1 MSFTSPTARPFSPR
15 HRPPPIQVRQS
26 PAPDQRDA
34 AVSFAPSPAQRAS
47 LLSNIRTRNE
57 NAGHPRT
64 PYPPGYST
72 PKKQQQYAGSPH
84 VSSVN
89 NSSPSSSDEDVR
101 DDTTEGEKLDPRV
114 YAALHAKQ
122 QELLATS
129 MYIAQQQQ
137 RIQLA
142 MMNTAQQQLQQQY
155 HQQQQPQ
162 YYQDHDGNVWFM
174 PNGEAHP
181 YSGVYGNYVTPSQH
195 ASPRIGSP
203 ASMTSMYGAE
213 HSGVQT
219 QEFYSMGN
227 GSTASLNSSNGKA
240 GKRQAH
246 KKSSSLSSLSSVQ
259 FLPQGQS
266 GPAKKSASPIP
277 SSTQFDEYR
286 VEIGSRASTPS
297 SDASANGNTNPYAP
311 IRQPMVPITVE
322 ELMKPV
328 NSKLNF
334 WSVDV
339 ARLNTTAEGRKVRG
353 KVVIKGT
360 WQKNWVGE
368 DLKTL
373 WDSVEKD
380 VNGISE
386 VAMGVSEP
394 GVKS

>member
-15 HRPPPIQVRQS
+15 HRPPPIQVQQS
-26 PAPDQRDA
+26 QVPDQRDA
-34 AVSFAPSPAQRAS
+34 AVSFARSPAARAS

-57 NAGHPRT
+57 NVGHPRT

-72 PKKQQQYAGSPH
+72 PKKQQYAGSPY

-101 DDTTEGEKLDPRV
+101 GDTAGEEKLDPRV

-142 MMNTAQQQLQQQY
+142 MMNAAQQQLQQQH

-162 YYQDHDGNVWFM
+162 YVQDHDGNVWFM
-174 PNGEAHP
+174 PNGEAHA
-181 YSGVYGNYVTPSQH
+181 YSGVYGNYVTQSQH
-195 ASPRIGSP
+195 ASPRTGSP
-203 ASMTSMYGAE
+203 ASMTNMYGAE
-213 HSGVQT
+213 YSGVQT
-219 QEFYSMGN
+219 QEFYSVGN
-227 GSTASLNSSNGKA
+227 DSTASLNSSNGKS

-246 KKSSSLSSLSSVQ
+246 KKSSSLSSVPYT
-259 FLPQGQS
+259 PQGQL

-297 SDASANGNTNPYAP
+297 SDMSANGNSNPYAP
-311 IRQPMVPITVE
+311 IRQPIVPITLE
-322 ELMKPV
+322 ELKKPV
-328 NSKLNF
+328 NSELNF
-334 WSVDV
+334 WSVGL
-339 ARLNTTAEGRKVRG
+339 ARLNTSTEGRTERG
-353 KVVIKGT
+353 KVVIKGS
-360 WQKNWVGE
+360 WEKNWIGE

-373 WDSVEKD
+373 WGSVED
-380 VNGISE
+380 GVNGISE
-386 VAMGVSEP
+386 VTMGVSEL